1 MQGGDLREALS
12 RDAAGELQWQR
23 GGKGIALDIA
33 RGLICLHANNVIH
46 RDIKSNNVLLS
57 GSRVTAKLGDVGLA
71 AIHTHGYLS
80 PNVASPV
87 GGTLAWS
94 APELLMGR
102 RCAAAA
108 AAAAAGVA
116 VSASHCI

>member
-1 MQGGDLREALS
+1 MGRVKDGRDGRMGGESNRSPSWAVL
-12 RDAAGELQWQR
+12 AG
-23 GGKGIALDIA
+23 
-33 RGLICLHANNVIH
+33 V
-46 RDIKSNNVLLS
+46 SVLN
-57 GSRVTAKLGDVGLA
+57 
-71 AIHTHGYLS
+71 LS